1 MYQVPHQPRQDP
13 SVGTDATH
21 HYTRQEGGEGD
32 ADAEGERDYE
42 VG

>member
-13 SVGTDATH
+13 VNTDATH
-21 HYTRQEGGEGD
+21 HYPRQEGGDGD

>member
-1 MYQVPHQPRQDP
+1 MFQSDQRSQNPMGGQTPGHQYQRHD
-13 SVGTDATH
+13 GA
-21 HYTRQEGGEGD
+21 ED